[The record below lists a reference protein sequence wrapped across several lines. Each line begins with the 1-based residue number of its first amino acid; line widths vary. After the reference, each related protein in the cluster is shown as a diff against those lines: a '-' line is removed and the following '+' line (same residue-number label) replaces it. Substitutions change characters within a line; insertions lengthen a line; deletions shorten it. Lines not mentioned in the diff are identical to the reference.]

1 MLMVWGLRDRGGH
14 WLTDAIITK
23 CHLTNVHTYCFHK
36 LLYPE
41 YRTHSPGTAH
51 CPVNTML
58 SAQTKLSVKPILLF
72 AYWPHAWVLP
82 QARVQVINAK
92 PIFIASNN
100 NKTHSQ
106 LLHTAR
112 IALGEQLLP
121 APLILRE
128 EGARR

>member
-23 CHLTNVHTYCFHK
+23 CHVTNVHTYCFHK

-41 YRTHSPGTAH
+41 YRTHSPDTAH

-72 AYWPHAWVLP
+72 AYWPPACQGAWLP
-82 QARVQVINAK
+82 RAQPRVQVINAK
-92 PIFIASNN
+92 PIFIASTN
-100 NKTHSQ
+100 NKTQPHLLTASQ
-106 LLHTAR
+106 C
-112 IALGEQLLP
+112 
-121 APLILRE
+121 
-128 EGARR
+128 